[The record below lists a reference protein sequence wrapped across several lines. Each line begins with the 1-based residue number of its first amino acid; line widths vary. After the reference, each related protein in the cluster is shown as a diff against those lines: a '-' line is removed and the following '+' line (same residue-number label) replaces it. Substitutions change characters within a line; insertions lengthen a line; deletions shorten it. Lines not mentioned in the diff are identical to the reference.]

1 MSHLQ
6 KVSYLLGALLL
17 GISAALVLGGNEK
30 SPRRPRRTARTLP
43 VEQLAEN
50 LKQAWAPYHTP

>member
-17 GISAALVLGGNEK
+17 GISAALVLGTNEK
-30 SPRRPRRTARTLP
+30 SARRLRRSARTLP
-43 VEQLAEN
+43 VEQLAED